1 MRHGVEEVR
10 LKNGAVGLFINIP
23 TATVM
28 SYQFNF
34 RAGNRYTRSHDR
46 YETAHL
52 MEHMAFGANSQFK
65 DEHTY
70 EAEFTKNGA
79 YHNAST
85 GDISMT
91 YVANCA
97 DFEWQRILELQ
108 ELAIAEPRFNNTE
121 LESEKGNVR
130 NELTDMQN
138 DYNRLIWP
146 KVQQS
151 LGEDTLLFSQRAKT
165 VNDITLA
172 DIKEHYARTHTAGNM
187 RFIVAGKL
195 RGRRTQIKDML
206 ENWHLAPGERFE
218 MPRDTYERSA
228 PTLIRRKD
236 ATNLTFGW
244 SSILPRKLEDSEND
258 AMGCLNHILTGTLY
272 SKVLGKARKRG
283 LVYGVF
289 SDVSNGP
296 QEASW
301 DFGGSV
307 NYDTAS
313 ALFDLM
319 AHEIKE
325 VLKGN
330 VGAEDVDAAKQ
341 YALGRYQMGAQT
353 VGQISNFYSGKYFME
368 GIIDDY
374 TRVPDM
380 IKRVSIDG
388 IVNMAREFFAANT
401 WTLAAVGSCAKQD
414 LVELN
419 EKLVKLYPEGVSRI

>member
-1 MRHGVEEVR
+1 MKHSVEEVK
-10 LKNGAVGLFINIP
+10 LSNGAVGLFINIP
-23 TATVM
+23 SATVM

-34 RAGNRYTRSHDR
+34 RAGNRYTRSHAK

-52 MEHMAFGANSQFK
+52 MEHMAFGANEKYKS
-65 DEHTY
+65 EHAY

-108 ELAIAEPRFNNTE
+108 ELAIARPRFNNSE

-172 DIKEHYARTHTAGNM
+172 DIKEHHARTHTAHNL
-187 RFIVAGKL
+187 RFIIAGKL
-195 RGRRTQIKDML
+195 RGRKADIKNML
-206 ENWHLAPGERFE
+206 EAWGLPLGERFGI
-218 MPRDTYERSA
+218 PHDLYKKAT

-244 SSILPRKLEDSEND
+244 ASILQRKLKDDEID

-272 SKVLGKARKRG
+272 SKVLGKARKKG
-283 LVYGVF
+283 LVYSVF
-289 SDVSNGP
+289 SDISNGP
-296 QEASW
+296 GEASW

-307 NYDTAS
+307 NYDTAG

-319 AHEIKE
+319 AHEMKE
-325 VLKGN
+325 VLAGH
-330 VGAEDVDAAKQ
+330 VSADDVEAAKQ

-368 GIIDDY
+368 GLIDDY
-374 TRVPDM
+374 TKVPDM
-380 IKRVSIDG
+380 IRRVSIDD
-388 IVNMAREFFAANT
+388 IVNVAREFFAADT
-401 WTLAAVGSCAKQD
+401 WTLTAVGNCARQD
-414 LVELN
+414 LVELSN
-419 EKLVKLYPEGVSRI
+419 KLANLYVREG

>member
-1 MRHGVEEVR
+1 MKHSVEEVR

-52 MEHMAFGANSQFK
+52 MEHMAFGANAKFK
-65 DEHTY
+65 SEHAY

-79 YHNAST
+79 FHNAVT

-91 YVANCA
+91 YIANCA

-108 ELAIAEPRFNNTE
+108 ELAIVEPRFNNSE

-130 NELTDMQN
+130 NELADMQN

-146 KVQQS
+146 KIQQS
-151 LGEDTLLFSQRAKT
+151 LGENTLLFNQRFKT
-165 VNDITLA
+165 IGNITLA
-172 DIKEHYARTHTAGNM
+172 DIKEHYRRTHTAGNL
-187 RFIVAGKL
+187 RFIIAGKL
-195 RGRRTQIKDML
+195 RGRKTQLKSML
-206 ENWHLAPGERFE
+206 EGWNLSAGERFAI
-218 MPRDTYERSA
+218 PHDVYSKAA

-244 SSILPRKLEDSEND
+244 SSMLPRKLEDKEMD

-289 SDVSNGP
+289 SDISNGP
-296 QEASW
+296 SEASW
-301 DFGGSV
+301 DFSGSV
-307 NYDTAS
+307 NYDTS
-313 ALFDLM
+313 GALFELM
-319 AHEIKE
+319 AHEINE
-325 VLKGN
+325 VLAGN
-330 VGAEDVDAAKQ
+330 ISVEDVEAAKQ

-353 VGQISNFYSGKYFME
+353 VGQISNFYSGRYFME
-368 GIIDDY
+368 GVIDDY
-374 TRVPDM
+374 DKVPDM
-380 IKRVSIDG
+380 IRRVSIDD
-388 IVNMAREFFAANT
+388 IVGLACEFFAAGT
-401 WTLAAVGSCAKQD
+401 WTLAAVGNCVKQD
-414 LVELN
+414 LLELN
-419 EKLVKLYPEGVSRI
+419 ERLENLYNQGV